1 MYCAL
6 ILRLLEHNSFKKN
19 SSGIRNKVNHENY
32 GEASNILD
40 LIWLL
45 SQKAPV
51 YSLERKRTAIENV
64 NQRG

>member
-1 MYCAL
+1 MD
-6 ILRLLEHNSFKKN
+6 
-19 SSGIRNKVNHENY
+19 HEKY

-64 NQRG
+64 NRCDWMVKCDKFLAGGWSCAR